1 MKISVCN
8 SVSSRACD
16 SVRGKLKYF
25 ESRTYRCKRM
35 QLASS
40 TTGIEVNRRELFG
53 YTAMIST
60 VLSSQGLAIAAKGP
74 KGFNPVEDTND
85 GYKFLYPF
93 GWQEVS
99 VNGVDVV
106 YKDIVEPFETVSVSL
121 LPTDKTSIGEYG
133 SVQEVAETLARNV
146 LTAPGSEVNVL
157 TTSERDDEYGHKY
170 YQFEF
175 TAKSNFAKH
184 QLAVV
189 TVAYGKFYT
198 LTVGCTEKRWGRI
211 KEKLETTA
219 KSFSLIF

>member
-1 MKISVCN
+1 
-8 SVSSRACD
+8 
-16 SVRGKLKYF
+16 
-25 ESRTYRCKRM
+25 M
-35 QLASS
+35 QLATS
-40 TTGIEVNRRELFG
+40 TDGNQVTRREFFG
-53 YTAMIST
+53 FTATLSI
-60 VLSSQGLAIAAKGP
+60 VLSSQDAATAAKGP
-74 KGFNPVEDTND
+74 KGFNPVEDIND
-85 GYKFLYPF
+85 GYRFLYPF

-121 LPTDKTSIGEYG
+121 LPTDKATIGEYG
-133 SVQEVAETLARNV
+133 SAQEVAETLARNV

-175 TAKSNFAKH
+175 TAKSNFSKH

-189 TVAYGKFYT
+189 TVANGKFYT
-198 LTVGCTEKRWGRI
+198 LTVGSTEKRWDRI

-219 KSFSLIF
+219 KSFGLIF

>member
-1 MKISVCN
+1 M
-8 SVSSRACD
+8 
-16 SVRGKLKYF
+16 
-25 ESRTYRCKRM
+25 T
-35 QLASS
+35 
-40 TTGIEVNRRELFG
+40 RRDLFG
-53 YTAMIST
+53 FTATLST
-60 VLSSQGLAIAAKGP
+60 VLSSQGVATAGKGP

-85 GYKFLYPF
+85 GYRFLYPF

-99 VNGVDVV
+99 INGVDVV

-146 LTAPGSEVNVL
+146 LTAPGSDVTVL

-175 TAKSNFAKH
+175 TSKANFTKH

-189 TVAYGKFYT
+189 TVANGNFYT
-198 LTVGCTEKRWGRI
+198 LTVGSTEKRWGRI